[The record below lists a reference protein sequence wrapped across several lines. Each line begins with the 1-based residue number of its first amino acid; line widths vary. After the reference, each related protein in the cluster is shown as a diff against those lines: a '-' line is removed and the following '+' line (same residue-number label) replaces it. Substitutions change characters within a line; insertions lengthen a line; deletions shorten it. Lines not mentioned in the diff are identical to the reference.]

1 MWREARLAF
10 TDSVAALNCS
20 IVPAHPWIYGLGQQ
34 TANGAYLSP
43 VNAVRYLAER
53 LAGTGGNVDV
63 VIMMVTGQ
71 TQENFMASLNNLVGI
86 FPAPAFT
93 QVKRLAQS
101 AAALAIEKMQ
111 IPAKTAAALP
121 ASIPLSV
128 PTSRAALSAAAINQA
143 QKVAGAGFDI
153 EGLKKQLGEFT
164 QLRDQLTGYV
174 ERSQPAENGFQRLFI
189 RELVGVF
196 ERMWPCSFQHPTLR
210 EIAGWL
216 EENSGI
222 TVSVPDAQ
230 YSDTPIPHFTHNG
243 TGYQLLNNLGRAFSI
258 QDYIWYQ
265 LPDGSLYVGG
275 AEKSLFAGR
284 PVEIPSE
291 FSQGAAGGNSVTLPV
306 IQTMRPG
313 VEMNG
318 ERVTKVHLTND
329 TMAITWTPRNRATG
343 KPLQKTPAQRQIESH
358 YPELASGL
366 HLPKMARVVAHS
378 EPVKSGNFA
387 DPFRPRYAVD
397 VQLLDADGNPDNQT
411 PVYSA
416 VPLPVPMAGNDSG
429 MFQFPPEG
437 TLVEVAFTGGRPD
450 KPFIRQ
456 TLPNGTSLPDVKPG
470 EQLQQQR
477 EEVSQ
482 RVTLAGD
489 WVRQTDQTIS
499 ETSMVRTVKAD
510 TEQRDLVSRETT
522 VKATDKTIVVGTA
535 TLLAGAFQQVSAGD
549 FSQAVKGNRLASIE
563 GNEETDI
570 AGQQSIK
577 VGGAVAVEVGES
589 LTEKIAAL
597 RKSVAAGGQQVMGE
611 TVHIG
616 SENINALTMMLD
628 TIDLLAELALQCANH
643 SHPTVGTPTNAAA
656 FTQTATKAGQTRSK
670 YQNIIA

>member
-1 MWREARLAF
+1 MK
-10 TDSVAALNCS
+10 
-20 IVPAHPWIYGLGQQ
+20 P
-34 TANGAYLSP
+34 
-43 VNAVRYLAER
+43 
-53 LAGTGGNVDV
+53 
-63 VIMMVTGQ
+63 
-71 TQENFMASLNNLVGI
+71 
-86 FPAPAFT
+86 
-93 QVKRLAQS
+93 VKRLYLSTDEVHLVDAS
-101 AAALAIEKMQ
+101 LVLELNSCGRGFI
-111 IPAKTAAALP
+111 TAETTTDYTGKLVR
-121 ASIPLSV
+121 LDV
-128 PTSRAALSAAAINQA
+128 GYTDL
-143 QKVAGAGFDI
+143 
-153 EGLKKQLGEFT
+153 L
-164 QLRDQLTGYV
+164 LRWFTGYV

-378 EPVKSGNFA
+378 ETVKSGNFA

-456 TLPNGTSLPDVKPG
+456 TLPDGTSLPDVKPG

-482 RVTLAGD
+482 RVTQAGD

-510 TEQRDLVSRETT
+510 TEQRELVSRETT
-522 VKATDKTIVVGTA
+522 VKATDKITVLGTS
-535 TLLAGAFQQVSAGD
+535 TLLAGAIQQISTGDYSQAANNRVVSIGGDDVAEIAGD
-549 FSQAVKGNRLASIE
+549 KTVTTGKDLI
-563 GNEETDI
+563 
-570 AGQQSIK
+570 
-577 VGGAVAVEVGES
+577 
-589 LTEKIAAL
+589 EKIGQI
-597 RKSVAAGGQQVMGE
+597 RKSVAAVEQQIIAPV
-611 TVHIG
+611 VWIG
-616 SENINALTMMLD
+616 SGSINVAQLMLD
-628 TIDLLAELALQCANH
+628 TLDVVKELAELTASHTH
-643 SHPTVGTPTNAAA
+643 SNTGTPTNAADIRG
-656 FTQTATKAGQTRSK
+656 TGTKADTLNAK
-670 YQNIIA
+670 YSPVIGK